1 MKRYA
6 FVVLFLTFLL
16 AGHAQQKGLE
26 RDADPAA
33 VAEVRALELK
43 LSDLIVQGNW
53 NEYEKI
59 LASGYVRTT
68 ADGQSE
74 NREQILATLRSGEPR
89 IVAMIPEEMEV
100 SVYGDTAILTG
111 NLTITARRDNKIRER
126 HTRLTDVFIRR
137 GGAWYLSAT
146 QMTFVS
152 GK

>member
-1 MKRYA
+1 MKRCA
-6 FVVLFLTFLL
+6 FAVLFLTMLL
-16 AGHAQQKGLE
+16 PSHAQEKGLE
-26 RDADPAA
+26 RDVNPAA

-74 NREQILATLRSGEPR
+74 NKDQSLATLRSGEPK

-111 NLTITARRDNKIRER
+111 NLTITARKDNKIRER
-126 HTRLTDVFIRR
+126 HSRLTDVFIRR